1 VTKRVKVYHCK
12 KEMVVKIIILTAYI
26 LFSTTD
32 LVINK
37 NVTAVVASV
46 NGKSSF
52 YTITW
57 S

>member
-1 VTKRVKVYHCK
+1 
-12 KEMVVKIIILTAYI
+12 MVVKIIILTAHI